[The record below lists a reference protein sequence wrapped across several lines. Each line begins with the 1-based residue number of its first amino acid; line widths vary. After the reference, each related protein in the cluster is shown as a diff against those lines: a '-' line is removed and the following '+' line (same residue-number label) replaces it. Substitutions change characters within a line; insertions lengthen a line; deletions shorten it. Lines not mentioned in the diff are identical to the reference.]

1 MTHLTPSD
9 RIRNARACILAA
21 TAACAAAD
29 LAQLPRALLLL
40 EGAAAE
46 IGLAERE
53 IRAASPACPS
63 ELQTESRLLK
73 REVGRVLRVVDGCTA
88 TCRSL
93 SLRLIDAPQSYT
105 RKGAIV
111 AVNSPLGVCGLQG

>member
-9 RIRNARACILAA
+9 RIRNARACVLAA

-29 LAQLPRALLLL
+29 LAQLQRALRLL

-53 IRAASPACPS
+53 IRAANPACSS
-63 ELQTESRLLK
+63 ELRAESRLLK
-73 REVGRVLRVVDGCTA
+73 REVGRILRVVDGCAA
-88 TCRSL
+88 TCRGL
-93 SLRLIDAPQSYT
+93 SVRLFDAPLSYT
-105 RKGAIV
+105 SQGAIV
-111 AVNSPLGVCGLQG
+111 AVGARSGACELQG